1 MTLQFDGWTVD
12 RVSGELSRDGRVAR
26 LPQQP
31 LRILLELADH
41 AGTVVTRD
49 QLVKALWPAGV
60 VDFDN
65 GLNVAMRKLRVALD
79 DTGDAPKYIETLPRV
94 GYRFIGKIG
103 AAPSPDSPG
112 QPAPQRDW
120 TRWRPAIF
128 ALIVALILVVV
139 SILMRQPSTPARHI
153 PSARAQELYVEGM
166 HERSRRDIDATGAA
180 LAKLESAIKEDPL
193 YAEAWAGYS
202 RTLAA
207 AVVRQRTTPA
217 EGLPK
222 ARAAAERAL
231 ALDET
236 TTDAYVTLI
245 HIHMDFDK
253 DFAAATRDLEKVRQL
268 PNPTASVWQYS
279 GLWNAQQGRVE
290 AGLSDMRRARALEPM
305 TLLLSAHYALILF
318 NARRYDEA
326 IELLAPM
333 VAANPGFDTGRAVL
347 ARALAATGRLD
358 EALAQLQARKD
369 IGAWQGDLGVL
380 YAKLGRR
387 DDALRE
393 IARLDALEA
402 QGFGESYELAT
413 IYVTLGDLDKGCELL
428 GRALTDRSFLVN
440 WMKLDPRMDPLRGRQ
455 CFADVEA
462 KLYGITSPAP
472 LTLTTPRDARG
483 DVFSALNPPATYT
496 RLPSIAMRDTYRS
509 APGAQLVTAPLESM
523 AASRARLVLPMF
535 VKVPPA

>member
-12 RVSGELSRDGRVAR
+12 RVSGEISRGGRTVR

-41 AGTVVTRD
+41 AGTVVPRD

-79 DTGDAPKYIETLPRV
+79 DSGDTPKYIETLPKV

-103 AAPSPDSPG
+103 AALPVPQS
-112 QPAPQRDW
+112 APR
-120 TRWRPAIF
+120 RWLLAVGLAIT
-128 ALIVALILVVV
+128 ALAILAT
-139 SILMRQPSTPARHI
+139 ILFLRQPETNAAAVRHV

-166 HERSRRDIDATGAA
+166 HERSRRDIDATASA
-180 LAKLESAIKEDPL
+180 IAKLEAAIKEDPQ
-193 YAEAWAGYS
+193 YAEAWAGYGRALS
-202 RTLAA
+202 S

-231 ALDET
+231 ALDPT
-236 TTDAYVTLI
+236 VMDAYVTLL

-253 DFAAATRDLEKVRQL
+253 DFAAATRDLEKARQIG
-268 PNPTASVWQYS
+268 NPSAGLWHYS
-279 GLWNAQQGRVE
+279 AMWNAQQGRVE
-290 AGLSDMRRARALEPM
+290 AGLTDMRRARALEPM
-305 TLLLSAHYALILF
+305 TLLFSSNYALILF

-326 IELLAPM
+326 IELLSPM
-333 VAANPGFDTGRAVL
+333 VQANPGFDTGRSVL
-347 ARALAATGRLD
+347 ARALAATGRVD
-358 EALAQLQARKD
+358 EALQQLQARKD

-393 IARLDALEA
+393 IARLDALET

-413 IYVTLGDLDKGCELL
+413 IYTTLGDLDKGCELL
-428 GRALTDRSFLVN
+428 GSALTDRSFLVN
-440 WMKLDPRMDPLRGRQ
+440 WMRLDPRMDPLRGRQ

-462 KLYGITSPAP
+462 KLYG
-472 LTLTTPRDARG
+472 
-483 DVFSALNPPATYT
+483 
-496 RLPSIAMRDTYRS
+496 
-509 APGAQLVTAPLESM
+509 
-523 AASRARLVLPMF
+523 AASG
-535 VKVPPA
+535 

>member
-1 MTLQFDGWTVD
+1 MELQFDGWTVN
-12 RVSGELSRDGRVAR
+12 RVSGEISRDGRIAR

-41 AGTVVTRD
+41 AGGVVTRD

-79 DTGDAPKYIETLPRV
+79 DTGDTPKYIETLPKV
-94 GYRFIGKIG
+94 GYRFIGKLG
-103 AAPSPDSPG
+103 AA
-112 QPAPQRDW
+112 QPAPAAVRAP
-120 TRWRPAIF
+120 RPARRLRPLTIGLLAA
-128 ALIVALILVVV
+128 ALAVSVAAIWFRRPDRNAAATHHV
-139 SILMRQPSTPARHI
+139 

-180 LAKLESAIKEDPL
+180 LAKLEAAIKEDPQ
-193 YAEAWAGYS
+193 YAEAWAGYG
-202 RTLAA
+202 RTLTS
-207 AVVRQRTTPA
+207 AVVRQRITPA

-231 ALDET
+231 ALDVT
-236 TTDAYVTLI
+236 VTDAYVTLL

-253 DFAAATRDLEKVRQL
+253 DFAAAARELEKARQL
-268 PNPTASVWQYS
+268 ASPNASLWHYS
-279 GLWNAQQGRVE
+279 AMWNAQQGRVE
-290 AGLSDMRRARALEPM
+290 AGLADMRRARALEPM
-305 TLLLSAHYALILF
+305 TLLLSSNYALILF

-326 IELLAPM
+326 IALLEPM
-333 VAANPGFDTGRAVL
+333 VQANPGFDSGRSVL
-347 ARALAATGRLD
+347 ARALAATGKFD
-358 EALAQLQARKD
+358 TALEQLQARKD

-402 QGFGESYELAT
+402 QGFGESYELTT
-413 IYVTLGDLDKGCELL
+413 IHTALGNLDKGCELL
-428 GRALTDRSFLVN
+428 GRALTDRSFMVN
-440 WMKLDPRMDPLRGRQ
+440 WMRLDPRMDQLRGRQ

-462 KLYGITSPAP
+462 KLYG
-472 LTLTTPRDARG
+472 
-483 DVFSALNPPATYT
+483 
-496 RLPSIAMRDTYRS
+496 
-509 APGAQLVTAPLESM
+509 
-523 AASRARLVLPMF
+523 AASG
-535 VKVPPA
+535 